1 MKYSIYLIRLKDKK
15 GKYYIK
21 IGITSTSVEDRIRRK
36 HFQGKREY
44 ENGVPLYK
52 YFEAYKII
60 GQTDYVFSFEE
71 AAAIEND
78 LADIINKPFWPDV
91 PNLDGITELR
101 SYTDS
106 LKEKYEQL
114 LNFTGCYSAF
124 TSSKFTGCYSDKAL
138 SV

>member
-15 GKYYIK
+15 GRYYIK
-21 IGITSTSVEDRIRRK
+21 FGITSTSVEDRIRRK
-36 HFQGKREY
+36 NFQGKREY

-101 SYTDS
+101 TYTDS

-114 LNFTGCYSAF
+114 LNFTGCYYEF
-124 TSSKFTGCYSDKAL
+124 VNDKNTGCYSDKTL